1 MNFNFPSKL
10 DPAKCVL
17 AKWELQNE
25 SLPNMINI
33 RQTIYCFSPP
43 QNMAQKFNHW
53 SFLCL
58 KIFIAEPSHQ
68 PWEVIFNIFLNSFTA
83 IFLAQFIV
91 RSSLSHSAYIPLISQ
106 QLKNTMNVLLRTFCR
121 FSYGVRDL
129 WPFPTANLLESTLE
143 FLSKKPLQKF
153 QIQKVAHFRF
163 PINNLCNQSAKFS
176 FFEKVAQGKRFIYH

>member
-25 SLPNMINI
+25 SLSNMINI

-68 PWEVIFNIFLNSFTA
+68 PWEVIFNIFFKFIHCYLSCSVHCQILPLTFSLHSINFAA
-83 IFLAQFIV
+83 IKKHDECLIKNILQIFIWRK
-91 RSSLSHSAYIPLISQ
+91 RSLTFSHS
-106 QLKNTMNVLLRTFCR
+106 
-121 FSYGVRDL
+121 
-129 WPFPTANLLESTLE
+129 
-143 FLSKKPLQKF
+143 
-153 QIQKVAHFRF
+153 
-163 PINNLCNQSAKFS
+163 
-176 FFEKVAQGKRFIYH
+176 